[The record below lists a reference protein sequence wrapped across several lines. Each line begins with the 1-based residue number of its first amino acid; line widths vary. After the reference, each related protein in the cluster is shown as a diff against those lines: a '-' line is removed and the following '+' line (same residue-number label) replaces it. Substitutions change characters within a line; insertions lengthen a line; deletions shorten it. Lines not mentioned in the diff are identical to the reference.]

1 VLCAAVAFA
10 VAAVLLP
17 GVAGAQSASQ
27 LEDVKQRVDRV
38 TEQLEAARGDAQAA
52 RAALAAADADL
63 AEVEVRVNEAA
74 AAVTAQE
81 AAVTLAAERLERLR
95 ADVEALEAAFE
106 ARAVELFKNGSV
118 QSFEV
123 LLAAGDL
130 QDAIDRTGFIERI
143 SGTGRDDLE
152 AVQASR
158 VALQAEAERF
168 EAERERLEELR
179 EEEEALL
186 AEVQRVR
193 DAQAAALGDA
203 RVEVDSLASQ
213 RDDLSAEAERI
224 ERLIEEAR
232 STPVAT
238 TTPSSGGYIWPVCK
252 RVTSNFGYRWG
263 RLHAGTDI
271 DGNTGDPI
279 GAAKAGVVIS
289 AGYQGGYG
297 YLVLIDHGDGV
308 VTAYAHQSQILVSS
322 GQSVRRGERIGL
334 IGNTGQSTGSHLH
347 FETRVNGSAVDPRR
361 FLPGGC

>member
-1 VLCAAVAFA
+1 M
-10 VAAVLLP
+10 LLP
-17 GVAGAQSASQ
+17 GVAGAQSTSQ
-27 LEDVKQRVDRV
+27 LEEVQQRVDRV

-52 RAALAAADADL
+52 RRALDEADADL
-63 AEVEVRVNEAA
+63 AEVEARVNEAA
-74 AAVTAQE
+74 AAVERQE
-81 AAVTLAAERLERLR
+81 VEVELAGERLERLR
-95 ADVEALEAAFE
+95 ADARALEEAFE

-130 QDAIDRTGFIERI
+130 QDAIDRTGFLERI
-143 SGTGRDDLE
+143 SGAGRDDLE
-152 AVQASR
+152 AVQASQ
-158 VALQAEAERF
+158 VALQAETERF
-168 EAERERLEELR
+168 EAERARLVELR

-186 AEVQRVR
+186 VEVQRLR

-203 RVEVDSLASQ
+203 RAEVDSLASQ
-213 RDDLSAEAERI
+213 RDDLSADAKRI

-238 TTPSSGGYIWPVCK
+238 TTPSSGGYIRPLCN
-252 RVTSNFGYRWG
+252 RVTSNYGYRWG
-263 RLHAGTDI
+263 RLHAGMDI
-271 DGNTGDPI
+271 DGSTGEPI
-279 GAAKAGVVIS
+279 GAAKAGTVIS

-308 VTAYAHQSQILVSS
+308 VTAYAHQSQLLVSR
-322 GQSVRRGERIGL
+322 GQRVDRGERIGL
-334 IGNTGQSTGSHLH
+334 VGSTGNSTGSHLH